1 MITSTEHKDRLRRRC
16 GASRS
21 GAGTCRP
28 AKLEPE
34 GAPIVVAVEDCRAAA
49 AAAQA
54 AVSLARELA
63 APLVFVYVRRGPSAA
78 FGEPYYQRRLD
89 ARMRAGRRAW
99 TTPSHSPIERACP
112 PPASSSPGAP
122 PAASEKASRAR
133 SSAAPTARSSSPA
146 EQRGRPLEPG
156 ALQTSAEEDSKAT
169 FEDQMGVR
177 WRAN

>member
-1 MITSTEHKDRLRRRC
+1 MITSTEPKDRLRRRC

-54 AVSLARELA
+54 AVRLAQELA

-78 FGEPYYQRRLD
+78 FGEPTTSVASTPECAPD
-89 ARMRAGRRAW
+89 GARW

-169 FEDQMGVR
+169 FEEQMGVR
-177 WRAN
+177 WREN